1 MATTINPPDDLS
13 TIEAEAAEH
22 LSAEALDAPIPEEP
36 TAPDEHLPVTRYA
49 LAVAMTTLAAAI
61 MVGGV
66 FTGVSP
72 RIYAAFAGFAGIGV
86 GVLAFRSKKALAA
99 NAIILGGLF
108 AIGLVCV
115 VFTGPDNITK
125 LNALVSEAASAGDLV
140 RPPVPFLPGWAA
152 IVGWLM
158 AAVGFAAVWVATALK
173 RPSLGLILPLPVVG
187 IAAISVP
194 KSAAVA
200 SGLVCMVLFA
210 ISLGVLSSAQ
220 NLGDDE
226 QKVPLSYEL
235 RRAARSVPLLAGI
248 TAALFFLS
256 QSNLLFPPPLIDP
269 TQEPQKPKSIPLS
282 EVEDRV
288 LFEVS
293 DTSITGPW
301 RIGSL
306 DVYDGNDWRLPPFSE
321 NELDAVP
328 ESGVVNSELTAGV
341 KATFTIAGLG
351 GAVLPGLPNMVG
363 VVAQGPRLA
372 YDERNANLRVD
383 QGQIETGLVYTVTA
397 AALPS
402 IEMLQQL
409 GTPTFPAEV
418 RRFIEIPE
426 PAPPA
431 VQDLLREAEAKDNL
445 WDQFDFLRQHVLSE
459 VTAAGAGT
467 PVSVPPE
474 RVQDMLAGTK
484 EGTPYEIVAAQAM
497 LARWAGVPSRIG
509 YGFDQGEVIEGRTQ
523 VRPKHGATFLEVYF
537 PGFGW
542 LPVIG
547 TPEKAKPTVGNE
559 GQQQTNPNVLPSDD
573 IQVQLYL
580 PVVLPIGSLAG
591 QQIVRTLA
599 IALPILF
606 LLTLAYLTWPIIKK
620 ALIRSRRRSRA
631 INAGPRAQIATSYA
645 EFRDFATD
653 FGYRYDADTP
663 LMFLDRLVDDAEH
676 TELAWLVTR
685 ALFGDLRDELGPQD
699 VTAAEELS
707 RALRK
712 RLAQAHPFTVRVV
725 AQLSRLSVRHPY
737 VADPHVSRK
746 ERRHAVEPAYA

>member
-1 MATTINPPDDLS
+1 
-13 TIEAEAAEH
+13 
-22 LSAEALDAPIPEEP
+22 
-36 TAPDEHLPVTRYA
+36 
-49 LAVAMTTLAAAI
+49 
-61 MVGGV
+61 
-66 FTGVSP
+66 
-72 RIYAAFAGFAGIGV
+72 
-86 GVLAFRSKKALAA
+86 
-99 NAIILGGLF
+99 
-108 AIGLVCV
+108 
-115 VFTGPDNITK
+115 
-125 LNALVSEAASAGDLV
+125 
-140 RPPVPFLPGWAA
+140 
-152 IVGWLM
+152 
-158 AAVGFAAVWVATALK
+158 
-173 RPSLGLILPLPVVG
+173 VG

-194 KSAAVA
+194 KGSAVA
-200 SGLVCMVLFA
+200 SGLVCLVLFA

-226 QKVPLSYEL
+226 QKVPLSFEL
-235 RRAARSVPLLAGI
+235 RRAARSVPLLAGV

-256 QSNLLFPPPLIDP
+256 QSNLLFPPPIIDP
-269 TQEPQKPKSIPLS
+269 TQEPQKPKTIPLS

-306 DVYDGNDWRLPPFSE
+306 DVYDGKDWRLPPFSE
-321 NELDAVP
+321 NQLDPVP
-328 ESGVVNSELTAGV
+328 TSGIVNDELTAGV

-351 GAVLPGLPNMVG
+351 GAVLPGLPNIVG
-363 VVAQGPRLA
+363 VVAEGPRLA
-372 YDERNANLRVD
+372 YDERNGNIRVD

-402 IEMLQQL
+402 IGDLQAL
-409 GTPTFPAEV
+409 GEPTFPASV
-418 RRFIEIPE
+418 DRFKEIPE

-431 VQDLLREAEAKDNL
+431 VQDLLREAAAKENL
-445 WDQFDFLRQHVLSE
+445 WDRFDFLRQHVLSE

-509 YGFDQGEVIEGRTQ
+509 YGFDQGELIEGRTQ
-523 VRPKHGATFLEVYF
+523 VRPKHGATFLEVFF

-547 TPEKAKPTVGNE
+547 TPEKAKPTVGSD
-559 GQQQTNPNVLPSDD
+559 GQQQTNTNVLPSDD

-580 PVVLPIGSLAG
+580 PVVLPIGSLAA
-591 QQIVRTLA
+591 QQVIRILV
-599 IALPILF
+599 IGLPILF
-606 LLTLAYLTWPIIKK
+606 ALVLAYLLWPLAKK
-620 ALIRSRRRSRA
+620 GLVRSRRRNRA
-631 INAGPRAQIATSYA
+631 VEAGPRARIATAYA
-645 EFRDFATD
+645 EFRDLATD

-685 ALFGDLRDELGPQD
+685 ALFGDLRDELGPDD

-725 AQLSRLSVRHPY
+725 AQLSRLSLRHPY
-737 VADPHVSRK
+737 VPEPHQPTRK
-746 ERRHAVEPAYA
+746 ERRHAVEPALA